1 MPNTK
6 RIHVVSFLV
15 ALFLVFLLIA
25 WILKPFVNIVAFA
38 LIISILFHPLYR
50 FLLKRVKKPSLAS
63 LFTVLIVLS
72 IVALPLW
79 LFGQIIFNELSG
91 LFDSYRS
98 GAFVIDR
105 GEIVASLPNQLQTLI
120 QSLSQDL
127 NNFIGRLSNE
137 IFSSLTAIVSN
148 VASFVIAFFMF
159 VFVLY
164 YLLKDGPKI
173 KAVLMDI
180 SPIATSQENM
190 LIDKIVSAVNGVVK
204 GSFIVALVQGVV
216 ATVGY
221 TIFGVPEPLLWGAFT
236 VVAALVPTVGTSI
249 ALVPAVIYLLVT
261 GHTPGAVGLT
271 IWGAAAVGLVDNFI
285 GPRLIGGSTKLHPV
299 LVLLAVLGGIQFF
312 GVLGFLIGPIL
323 MAVFVA
329 MVEMYREEFKDYIAN
344 K

>member
-38 LIISILFHPLYR
+38 LIISILFHPLYKL
-50 FLLKRVKKPSLAS
+50 LLKRVKKPSLAS

>member
-1 MPNTK
+1 MPSTK
-6 RIHVVSFLV
+6 RIHVVSFLI

-38 LIISILFHPLYR
+38 LIISILFYPLYKL
-50 FLLKRVKKPSLAS
+50 LLKRVKKPALAS

-79 LFGQIIFNELSG
+79 LFGQILFTELSN

-105 GEIVASLPNQLQTLI
+105 GEIVASLPSQLQTLI
-120 QSLSQDL
+120 QNLSQDL

-137 IFSSLTAIVSN
+137 IFSSLSAIVSN

-180 SPIATSQENM
+180 SPIATNQENM
-190 LIDKIVSAVNGVVK
+190 LIDKIVTAVNGVVK

-261 GHTPGAVGLT
+261 GHTPGAIGLT

-285 GPRLIGGSTKLHPV
+285 GPRLIGGSTRLHPV

-329 MVEMYREEFKDYIAN
+329 MIEMYREEFKDYIAN